1 MKSHPED
8 AAVKSQLAQ
17 WARIPAPRQLTPT
30 LRKHISKK
38 SGSWALVIFGFLF
51 GSFGSVFCALFLPW
65 QLLKEISLD
74 RSNPDLVE
82 GIVTRTGPTNMS
94 LNGVKIWRNEVTFRE
109 NDEEIASVGY
119 TTGKDV
125 KEGQLVKV
133 RVHPND
139 ILIHCP
145 QNMRMSKGSLGGA
158 FVLIFPVVGFS
169 LVIVPFFLRRK
180 RFKLYEN
187 GAFSEIRVM
196 EVKATN
202 MRVNEQPVYK
212 VVVQYPSIAG
222 TVEAKILNA
231 DELARLE
238 EAQRDG
244 LSVPVIYDPKKP
256 KRFVVL

>member
-1 MKSHPED
+1 M
-8 AAVKSQLAQ
+8 
-17 WARIPAPRQLTPT
+17 
-30 LRKHISKK
+30 
-38 SGSWALVIFGFLF
+38 IFGFLF
-51 GSFGSVFCALFLPW
+51 GSFGSVFCAIFLPW

-82 GIVTRTGPTNMS
+82 GIVTRTEPTNMS

-109 NDEEIASVGY
+109 NDEEIVSVGY
-119 TTGKDV
+119 TTGRDV
-125 KEGQLVKV
+125 EEGRPVKV

-139 ILIHCP
+139 ILMHCP
-145 QNMRMSKGSLGGA
+145 QNMRMSQGSLGAA

-169 LVIVPFFLRRK
+169 LVIVPLFLRRK

-187 GAFSEIRVM
+187 GSLSEIRVM
-196 EVKATN
+196 DVKPTN

-212 VVVQYPSIAG
+212 VVVQYPNDPG
-222 TVEAKILNA
+222 TVEAKILNTA
-231 DELARLE
+231 DLSRLE

-244 LSVPVIYDPKKP
+244 VSVPVIYDPNKP